1 MGRMI
6 RFLVVVAVAAL
17 VPFVSGCGGSSGHA
31 SEYPAGAQTDFVT
44 LCAAQPNASAQG
56 CGCLYDE
63 LSKRIPYQRFATEGP
78 VIASGGEISG
88 PDFGAVGDAINT
100 CAAKIQTSAGG

>member
-1 MGRMI
+1 MI
-6 RFLVVVAVAAL
+6 RLSVAVAVAVL
-17 VPFVSGCGGSSGHA
+17 VSFASGCGGSSDHA

-44 LCAAQPNASAQG
+44 RCAAQPNASAQG

-63 LSKRIPYQRFATEGP
+63 LSKRIPYERFATEGP

-88 PDFGAVGDAINT
+88 QDFGAVGAAINT
-100 CAAKIQTSAGG
+100 CAAKIQSGAGG

>member
-1 MGRMI
+1 MC
-6 RFLVVVAVAAL
+6 
-17 VPFVSGCGGSSGHA
+17 P
-31 SEYPAGAQTDFVT
+31 
-44 LCAAQPNASAQG
+44 AQG

-88 PDFGAVGDAINT
+88 LDFGAVGAAINI